1 MEEFPTADEKAPV
14 FVREATGLV
23 RSMSGFDMMWFN
35 VVSFGAAWSII
46 YALEAAPTYGGDP
59 VVSLLLTAPGI
70 LALLGV
76 YHIFQISMPRTGGDY
91 VFMSRILHP
100 SLGLAANFAGYAF
113 FNWFW
118 IGEAAALFSSQ
129 GLAQTLSVY
138 GSLTGQQWAVTA
150 ASAFDPLTIFIIGTI
165 AIIVFTIIVA
175 LSTRL
180 YFRIQNV
187 AMIIAMLGVVV
198 MIGLLLTT
206 NPTSFASAF
215 DAYASKQGLQSA
227 YQNFTMAGTGYW
239 GGSVP
244 TGATT
249 GYTFMLMPLWFTVLF
264 WVYGSNYLAGETKEI
279 KKSGKVALFGSFAVI
294 FLPTLL
300 VLGIAYRTLG
310 VDFLAGAGYYGLGY
324 ATNPL
329 PVIPNL
335 TLFAAILTNSPVLVW
350 FIGIGVVAGFI
361 LVAPQSIFAQS
372 RQLFA
377 YSFDRLTPA
386 FVADVDDRW
395 YAPINAIL
403 ISAAGGEIFL
413 IFLSGLIGPATAGTA
428 FLLYSY
434 AGLAAIGLTFIF
446 VSISAILFPYRR
458 RDLYETACPVKRKI
472 VGVPV
477 IVWLGVVSLA
487 YCIATIGY
495 YSYNYSFYLGAG
507 TVTAN
512 LYYPFLEALAG
523 LFIACVV
530 WFFVVSWYRSKSGL
544 AFQKAFQQIPPE

>member
-1 MEEFPTADEKAPV
+1 M

-46 YALEAAPTYGGDP
+46 YALEYAPLYGGDP
-59 VVSLLLTAPGI
+59 IVSLLLTAPGI

-118 IGEAAALFSSQ
+118 IGDAAAVFSSQ

-138 GSLTGQQWAVTA
+138 GSLTGQQWAVNA
-150 ASAFDPLTIFIIGTI
+150 ASAFDPLTIFIVGTV
-165 AIIVFTIIVA
+165 AIIGFTLIVA
-175 LSTRL
+175 FSTRL

-198 MIGLLLTT
+198 IIGLLVST
-206 NPTSFASAF
+206 NQTSFATAF
-215 DAYASKQGLQSA
+215 DSYAAKQGVQTA
-227 YQNFTMAGTGYW
+227 YENLTMAGNQYW
-239 GGSVP
+239 GGPVP
-244 TGATT
+244 TDPTT
-249 GYTFMLMPLWFTVLF
+249 SYTFILIPLWFTVLF

-279 KKSGKVALFGSFAVI
+279 KSSGKLALFGGFAVI
-294 FLPTLL
+294 FIPTLL

-310 VDFLAGAGYYGLGY
+310 ADFLAGAGYYGLGY
-324 ATNPL
+324 ASNPL

-335 TLFAAILTNSPVLVW
+335 TLFAGILTNSPILVW
-350 FIGIGVVAGFI
+350 FIGVGVIAGFL

-377 YSFDRLTPA
+377 YSFDRLLPA
-386 FVADVDDRW
+386 FVADVNDRW
-395 YAPINAIL
+395 YTPVKAIV
-403 ISAAGGEIFL
+403 ISAVGGEIFL
-413 IFLSGLIGPATAGTA
+413 VFLSGLVGPATSGTA

-434 AGLAAIGLTFIF
+434 AGLAAIALTFVF
-446 VSISAILFPYRR
+446 VSISAILFPFRR
-458 RDLYETACPVKRKI
+458 KDIYETACPVKRKI
-472 VGVPV
+472 LGVPL
-477 IVWLGVVSLA
+477 IVWLGTISLA
-487 YCIATIGY
+487 YCLATIGY
-495 YSYNYSFYLGAG
+495 YTYNYLFYFGAG
-507 TVTAN
+507 TLAAD
-512 LYYPFLEALAG
+512 LYFPFLEALAG
-523 LFIACVV
+523 LFIACVA
-530 WFFVVSWYRSKSGL
+530 WFFIVAWYRSKTGL